1 MFMLYLYFLSLRNE
15 FGYEGLAIAAGA
27 GVIME
32 DCGPI
37 LTDCT
42 LIKTLEQAGPQL
54 FWEMSLSRCTLFR
67 TLFRVPPFSEMLFF
81 LLTSESTLIL
91 LILFNVQGL
100 LVFNFI
106 YY

>member
-1 MFMLYLYFLSLRNE
+1 M
-15 FGYEGLAIAAGA
+15 
-27 GVIME
+27 IME

-81 LLTSESTLIL
+81 LLMSESTNNTSYLIQCSRFTGVQLHIL
-91 LILFNVQGL
+91 LIIMTN
-100 LVFNFI
+100 
-106 YY
+106 